1 MGRSAD
7 GKRTSSRAC
16 LLSDFVQWTRFCQ
29 DAVPSPGAFR
39 QEGLFLPVTTSMMH
53 TVSSTVTM
61 AMAQFRKNASGRIRI
76 TGSVTGSKSQLSLPG
91 KKMLWNTVK
100 APSKFS
106 AASRAISRNS
116 PPSPQAA
123 QKPGVRPPN
132 RGSRYRRRR
141 HTTAPVSSSPAAA
154 TNTHT
159 TSRNS
164 PRTSAKWPA
173 PSAEKGSTPAEKSG
187 LRPMQ

>member
-16 LLSDFVQWTRFCQ
+16 LLSGIVQRTRFYQ
-29 DAVPSPGAFR
+29 DTAPSPGALR
-39 QEGLFLPVTTSMMH
+39 REGLFLPVTTSTMH

-76 TGSVTGSKSQLSLPG
+76 TGSATGSKSQLSLPG

-132 RGSRYRRRR
+132 RGSRCRRRR
-141 HTTAPVSSSPAAA
+141 PDSEP
-154 TNTHT
+154 
-159 TSRNS
+159 
-164 PRTSAKWPA
+164 
-173 PSAEKGSTPAEKSG
+173 
-187 LRPMQ
+187 